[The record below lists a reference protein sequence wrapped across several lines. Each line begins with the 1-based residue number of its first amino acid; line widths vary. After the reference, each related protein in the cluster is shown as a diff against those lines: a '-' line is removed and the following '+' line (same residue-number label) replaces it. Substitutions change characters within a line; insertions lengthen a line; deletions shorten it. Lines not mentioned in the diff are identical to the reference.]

1 MPFPLDEVAAI
12 GERNPDFRQGVCGR
26 CYEVRCKSG
35 VVKTDY
41 ACADCEEPL
50 GSFVQADIA
59 PGTLRQCASC
69 DAHAASS

>member
-1 MPFPLDEVAAI
+1 LDEVAAI